1 MIKIYNTMS
10 RMTEVFQPIHSQEVS
25 MYVCGPTVYNNI
37 HIGNARSVV
46 AFDVIR
52 RYLEFRGF
60 SVRFVM
66 NLTDIDDKIIAG
78 ADQAGLP
85 VSTYTE
91 QFISA
96 YFKDLAYLNVKSA
109 TVNPKVSD
117 YIPEIIDFIAVL
129 IEKGFAYEAKGDVYF
144 RVAKSENYGKLANK
158 VLSDLIDGASGRIDT
173 AMHGKENQADFTLW
187 KNESSEAAAWSS
199 PWGPGR
205 PGWHIECSVLATEI
219 LGDTFDIHG
228 GGIDLEFPHHPN
240 EIAQS
245 EAKTGQKFVN
255 YWMHNAFLEVDNEK
269 MSKSL
274 NNFTTV
280 KDISENAPVNVLRFY
295 LATAH
300 YRKPLHYHAL
310 SLVDANKNLKK
321 IETAYRH
328 FNHDGVDDLDALAV
342 FKTNFIN
349 AMDEDFNIANGLTAF
364 YDFISWVNKGNGG
377 DMTKQFF
384 DDVLT
389 ILGIHFENE
398 QQVID
403 SEIEALIQAR
413 TAARMQQDFQKSDEI
428 RNDLFDKGIIL
439 EDTKEGTRWS
449 RRTM

>member
-1 MIKIYNTMS
+1 M
-10 RMTEVFQPIHSQEVS
+10 
-25 MYVCGPTVYNNI
+25 
-37 HIGNARSVV
+37 
-46 AFDVIR
+46 
-52 RYLEFRGF
+52 
-60 SVRFVM
+60 
-66 NLTDIDDKIIAG
+66 
-78 ADQAGLP
+78 
-85 VSTYTE
+85 
-91 QFISA
+91 
-96 YFKDLAYLNVKSA
+96 
-109 TVNPKVSD
+109 
-117 YIPEIIDFIAVL
+117 
-129 IEKGFAYEAKGDVYF
+129 
-144 RVAKSENYGKLANK
+144 
-158 VLSDLIDGASGRIDT
+158 
-173 AMHGKENQADFTLW
+173 
-187 KNESSEAAAWSS
+187 
-199 PWGPGR
+199 
-205 PGWHIECSVLATEI
+205 
-219 LGDTFDIHG
+219 GDTFDIHG

-321 IETAYRH
+321 IETVYRH